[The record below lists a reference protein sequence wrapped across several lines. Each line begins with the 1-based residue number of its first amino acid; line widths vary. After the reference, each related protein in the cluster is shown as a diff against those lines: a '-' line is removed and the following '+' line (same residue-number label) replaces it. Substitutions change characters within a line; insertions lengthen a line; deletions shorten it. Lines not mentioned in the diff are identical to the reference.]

1 MPGSITSGERADFA
15 RYEAVAA
22 ALQPYLDGARTGVT
36 DGLRRLFYDHA
47 RIVGA
52 IEGHFMANDPDA
64 FTEWAGGNGASPALK
79 ARITDVQI
87 SGPAA
92 SVRIEVIDWLGFRF
106 TDFMLL
112 YRQDGIWRVSGKVFD
127 AHGRN

>member
-15 RYEAVAA
+15 GYEAVAA
-22 ALQPYLDGARTGVT
+22 ALQPYLDAARTGVT
-36 DGLRRLFYDHA
+36 GGLRRLFYDHA
-47 RIVGA
+47 RIVGSV
-52 IEGHFMANDPDA
+52 EGGFMASDPDA
-64 FTEWAGGNGASPALK
+64 FADWAGSNGASPALQ
-79 ARITDVQI
+79 ARITDIQI

-92 SVRIEVIDWLGFRF
+92 SVRIEVVDWLGFRF

-112 YRQDGIWRVSGKVFD
+112 YRQDEIWRVSGKVFD